1 MVRRGCLVGLLASPV
16 VPTLGEREMKFEE
29 KREIWDAVLECARH
43 APLTAPTKLAEEL
56 LAAHDLVWCDSTE
69 EPPCSPRMP
78 LTAEEVEAMT
88 DSPNEISR
96 ELLLQI
102 ERREGQSRYKP
113 LDLSRKIKDEGVE
126 NGKH

>member
-1 MVRRGCLVGLLASPV
+1 MKELVKTDITVGANIEDGYVAMCITSDDNNLTKLRIAPETARIVARNLLAQV
-16 VPTLGEREMKFEE
+16 DEVEA
-29 KREIWDAVLECARH
+29 DQ
-43 APLTAPTKLAEEL
+43 AEENS
-56 LAAHDLVWCDSTE
+56 AE
-69 EPPCSPRMP
+69 QSPRMP

-102 ERREGQSRYKP
+102 ERREDQSRYKP
-113 LDLSRKIKDEGVE
+113 LDLSRKVKDEGVE

>member
-1 MVRRGCLVGLLASPV
+1 
-16 VPTLGEREMKFEE
+16 MKFEE
-29 KREIWDAVLECARH
+29 KREIWDTVLECARH
-43 APLTAPTKLAEEL
+43 APLTSPTKLAEEL
-56 LAAHDLVWCDSTE
+56 LAAHDLVWGDSTE
-69 EPPCSPRMP
+69 DPPCSPRMP

-102 ERREGQSRYKP
+102 ERRDGQSRYKP